1 MLEVADLARR
11 YGDVVALDG
20 LSFTVEPGQLFGFVG
35 PNGAGKTTTMRII
48 LGVLAADAGEVRWRG
63 RPVDLATRARFGY
76 MPEER
81 GLYPK
86 MRVRDQLAYFAELH
100 GLARAEAGAAAD
112 TWLERLGI
120 ADRAGDRVETLS
132 LGNQQRV
139 QLAVALVHG
148 PELLVLDEPFS
159 GLDPVGVDV
168 LSGVLRELADEG
180 VPVVFS
186 SHQLELVERLCE
198 SVVIINNGRL
208 VASGRVE
215 DLRERGAA
223 RPLVR
228 VAVRGGRRG
237 VARGRAGRRGRRPRR
252 RRRAR
257 GAHRRGAAG
266 GGARR
271 GAGGRHGHALRAR
284 AADAERAVPQGGG
297 VVSGLKGRAA
307 VALVARREIS
317 TKLREKAFLISVA
330 VTVAII
336 VLVAVVPPLLGAGG
350 STKYRLAAVGGG
362 AVAVAEEAKRQAGAF
377 DAEITVVPIAA
388 DEVDATLGDV
398 DAVLTSSGLRAQEE
412 PDDDLVNAVQAASR
426 QARQAAA
433 LRDAGLEGAELRA
446 ALNPP
451 PLSVSTV
458 EAVDPDRDRKAAF
471 AFVAILAL
479 YAQLLTFGYLLAS
492 GVVEEKASRVV
503 EVLLSTIRPKDLLAG
518 KVIGLGLLGFV
529 QLVLM
534 TAVGLAAATASG
546 ALEVDGDILGAAA
559 LAVGWFVLGYAFYAC
574 LFACAGA
581 IVPRQEELQSTMTPL
596 TMVILVS
603 FFVSFI
609 VLEDPDGTVARVTSF
624 IPFSAP
630 ITMPPRIALGE
641 ASTFEILA
649 AIAITAGATL
659 ALIPLAGR
667 IYSGAVLRTGSA
679 VKLREAWRALEGELL
694 RAGIR
699 LGKRPHVAPRGF
711 GGGRQSGRL
720 RSGSGGTLPQ
730 VRAAPARPPPQRRRP
745 LPSRP
750 LRPRPAA
757 ARPGSAARAPR
768 SPSRRGCRRPSGSTS
783 SRP

>member
-1 MLEVADLARR
+1 M
-11 YGDVVALDG
+11 
-20 LSFTVEPGQLFGFVG
+20 
-35 PNGAGKTTTMRII
+35 
-48 LGVLAADAGEVRWRG
+48 
-63 RPVDLATRARFGY
+63 
-76 MPEER
+76 
-81 GLYPK
+81 
-86 MRVRDQLAYFAELH
+86 
-100 GLARAEAGAAAD
+100 
-112 TWLERLGI
+112 
-120 ADRAGDRVETLS
+120 
-132 LGNQQRV
+132 
-139 QLAVALVHG
+139 
-148 PELLVLDEPFS
+148 S
-159 GLDPVGVDV
+159 GLT
-168 LSGVLRELADEG
+168 
-180 VPVVFS
+180 
-186 SHQLELVERLCE
+186 
-198 SVVIINNGRL
+198 
-208 VASGRVE
+208 
-215 DLRERGAA
+215 
-223 RPLVR
+223 
-228 VAVRGGRRG
+228 
-237 VARGRAGRRGRRPRR
+237 
-252 RRRAR
+252 
-257 GAHRRGAAG
+257 
-266 GGARR
+266 
-271 GAGGRHGHALRAR
+271 
-284 AADAERAVPQGGG
+284 
-297 VVSGLKGRAA
+297 GRAA

-336 VLVAVVPPLLGAGG
+336 VLVAVLPPLLGAGG
-350 STKYRLAAVGGG
+350 TTKYRLAAVGGG

-377 DAEITVVPIAA
+377 DAEITVVPVAA
-388 DEVDATLGDV
+388 DEVEVGDV

-609 VLEDPDGTVARVTSF
+609 VLEDPDGTVARVSSF

-649 AIAITAGATL
+649 AVVITAGATL

-679 VKLREAWRALEGELL
+679 VKLREAWRA
-694 RAGIR
+694 
-699 LGKRPHVAPRGF
+699 
-711 GGGRQSGRL
+711 
-720 RSGSGGTLPQ
+720 
-730 VRAAPARPPPQRRRP
+730 
-745 LPSRP
+745 
-750 LRPRPAA
+750 
-757 ARPGSAARAPR
+757 
-768 SPSRRGCRRPSGSTS
+768 
-783 SRP
+783 